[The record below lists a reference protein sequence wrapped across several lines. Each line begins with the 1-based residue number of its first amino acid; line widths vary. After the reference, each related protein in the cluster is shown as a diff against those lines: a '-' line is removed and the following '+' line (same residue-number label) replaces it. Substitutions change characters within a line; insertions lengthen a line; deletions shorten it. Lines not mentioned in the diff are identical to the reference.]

1 MIPLGR
7 FSVAAHLWVTVWN
20 RCYADSMGRARTAA
34 RAGVVALC
42 GLALGVIGCSSESGG
57 GTGQTA
63 GSGAAGGVSGGS
75 GGSAGSSNLLIGDPP
90 DCPEVEP
97 AEGDSCQLSGYCHYS
112 TCGDGVR
119 SLWECDGG
127 TWHALRSCDAQ
138 CPETRP
144 AAFTDCTSYWD
155 LMCPYTEDACGT
167 EQGVLAHCNQGTWM
181 LWGPSREE
189 ASPACQLSY
198 PDGAEC
204 VLPDGCS
211 ALTCYDISC
220 YGQPVVSEC
229 LDGKWRVQT
238 SCSK

>member
-1 MIPLGR
+1 
-7 FSVAAHLWVTVWN
+7 
-20 RCYADSMGRARTAA
+20 
-34 RAGVVALC
+34 VVALW
-42 GLALGVIGCSSESGG
+42 GLVLGVIGCGSESRD
-57 GTGQTA
+57 GTGQSA
-63 GSGAAGGVSGGS
+63 GSGAAGAAS
-75 GGSAGSSNLLIGDPP
+75 GGSAGSAGSVSLDLGNYP

-97 AEGDSCQLSGYCHYS
+97 VEGDSCELSGSCHYP
-112 TCGDGVR
+112 TACGDAGF
-119 SLWECDGG
+119 SLWECDDGA
-127 TWHALRSCDAQ
+127 WRALRSCDAE
-138 CPETRP
+138 CPEARP

-155 LMCPYTEDACGT
+155 MMCSYTEDACGT
-167 EQGVLAHCNQGTWM
+167 EQGVVAHCNQGTWM

-189 ASPACQLSY
+189 ASPACQLSH

-211 ALTCYDISC
+211 ALSCYGISC